1 MFFNDFIN
9 NRRKELNISID
20 ELVIKS
26 GIPKGTLSKITAGI
40 STNPT
45 LSTVEALCSAL
56 NCSLDDAV
64 GYIERNK
71 NNLTFSKSEIDVIKK
86 YRSLDQFGK
95 KAVDD
100 ILNDEYERCLYI
112 EKEPSI
118 KLRCSLL
125 KASAG
130 TGNWLDDEQ
139 MGTITVVDTPEARKA
154 DIVIEVDGDSM
165 EPEYSSGDKVLVRLQ
180 PAVEINEIGI
190 FTLDGNG
197 YIKKFAE
204 NRLISLNTEYKD
216 VYPSEYSDF
225 RCIGKVIGK
234 AKIVE

>member
-86 YRSLDQFGK
+86 YRTLDEYGK
-95 KAVDD
+95 KAIDD
-100 ILNDEYERCLYI
+100 LLATECERCQNENKI
-112 EKEPSI
+112 EV
-118 KLRCSLL
+118 LRLPMSEL

-130 TGNWLDDEQ
+130 TGNWLEAN
-139 MGTITVVDTPEARKA
+139 MYGTIEVADTPESRKA
-154 DIVIEVDGDSM
+154 DLVIEISGNSM
-165 EPEYSSGDKVLVRLQ
+165 EPTYHNGDNVLVRLQ
-180 PAVEINEIGI
+180 PGVNIGEVGI
-190 FTLDGNG
+190 FIKDTEG
-197 YIKKFAE
+197 YIKELGK
-204 NRLISLNTEYKD
+204 NRLISHNKEYPDIKLNEFTD
-216 VYPSEYSDF
+216 I
-225 RCIGKVIGK
+225 RCVGKVVGI
-234 AKIVE
+234 AQII

>member
-1 MFFNDFIN
+1 MIGDKIRE
-9 NRRKELNISID
+9 RRLELNMTQLQLSQLTNIKKNTISNYENNVSSPSEENIFKLMD
-20 ELVIKS
+20 
-26 GIPKGTLSKITAGI
+26 
-40 STNPT
+40 
-45 LSTVEALCSAL
+45 ALKC
-56 NCSLDDAV
+56 DAN
-64 GYIERNK
+64 YLFNW
-71 NNLTFSKSEIDVIKK
+71 SEIKDINLKLQEKKHIKK

-100 ILNDEYERCLYI
+100 ILNDEYERCQYV

-118 KLRCSLL
+118 KLRLSLL

-139 MGTITVVDTPEARKA
+139 METIKVIDTPEARKA

-165 EPEYSSGDKVLVRLQ
+165 LPTFNDGDKVLVRLQ
-180 PAVEINEIGI
+180 PAVEIGEVGI
-190 FTLDGNG
+190 FILDGNG
-197 YIKKFAE
+197 YIKKLADD
-204 NRLISLNTEYKD
+204 RLISLNPEYSD

-234 AKIVE
+234 AEIVE